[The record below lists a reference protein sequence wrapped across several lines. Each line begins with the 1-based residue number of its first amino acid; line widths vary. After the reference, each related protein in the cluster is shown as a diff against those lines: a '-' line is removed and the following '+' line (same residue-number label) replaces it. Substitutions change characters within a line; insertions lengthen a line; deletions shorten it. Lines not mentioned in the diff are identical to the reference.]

1 MGGFF
6 YSKISDK
13 KSNERKLIK
22 TTILKWFNP
31 LLVKSD
37 EYDFDQD

>member
-6 YSKISDK
+6 YSRISDR

-31 LLVKSD
+31 LFSKK
-37 EYDFDQD
+37 